1 MRRICR
7 ISVVVLGIAL
17 IGGGDAPAQP
27 LVDTPESLES
37 LVVNAD
43 RVWIAKIVD
52 VRDEPIPGG
61 SKMPGITIAVE
72 ETLKYPLYEQRHER
86 MGLFVEPPTARYK
99 AFEKHS
105 SRLLITHSDCCQSSP
120 KLIDLTAGKVELFLA
135 DFTVLHEPD
144 AVVRAAKEIIR
155 HTPTHVRQLQ
165 TVRLVIPPN
174 VLVDTQLGPYGQ
186 LIVPVDERLE
196 QRAIGFLTSESY
208 SRRSEGAKIL
218 RYFKS
223 DANIDRLRTLLGD
236 AGYSQQRAGDGNRSK
251 YDGVRNDAY
260 QTLRAWGIEVERPVI
275 AKPDDRHDDPRNGG
289 P

>member
-7 ISVVVLGIAL
+7 LSVIALGITL
-17 IGGGDAPAQP
+17 IVGGDAPAQP
-27 LVDTPESLES
+27 LVDTAESLES

-43 RVWIAKIVD
+43 RVWVAKIVG

-61 SKMPGITIAVE
+61 SKMPGIAIAVE
-72 ETLKYPLYEQRHER
+72 ETLKYPLLEQRHDR
-86 MGLFVEPPTARYK
+86 MGLFVEHPTARYK
-99 AFEKHS
+99 AFATHS

-120 KLIDLTAGKVELFLA
+120 KLIELTPGKVELFLA

-155 HTPTHVRQLQ
+155 RTPPHVRQLH
-165 TVRLVIPPN
+165 TVRLMIPQK
-174 VLVDTQLGPYGQ
+174 VLVDTNLGPYGQ

-208 SRRSEGAKIL
+208 SRRSEGVTIL

-223 DANIDRLRTLLGD
+223 DANINRLRTLLGD
-236 AGYSQQRAGDGNRSK
+236 AGFSQQLAVDGNRTK
-251 YDGVRNDAY
+251 YYGVRDDAY

-275 AKPDDRHDDPRNGG
+275 AEPDGRDGE
-289 P
+289 